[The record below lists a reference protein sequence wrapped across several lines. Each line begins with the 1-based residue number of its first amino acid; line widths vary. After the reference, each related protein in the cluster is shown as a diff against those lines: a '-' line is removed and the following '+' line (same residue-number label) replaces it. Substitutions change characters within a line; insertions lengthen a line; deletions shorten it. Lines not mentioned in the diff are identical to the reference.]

1 MVCGLTLAAS
11 SVLAPRSAASA
22 SALVLTEGVWAM
34 ISKCFVTAAT
44 CLYNQSGTGD
54 MGNLTMTQKLDEAEL
69 QSALTA
75 LSEWQLSEDG
85 LEFGAAIHLCWIS
98 MRLSAS

>member
-1 MVCGLTLAAS
+1 
-11 SVLAPRSAASA
+11 
-22 SALVLTEGVWAM
+22 
-34 ISKCFVTAAT
+34 
-44 CLYNQSGTGD
+44 

-85 LEFGAAIHLCWIS
+85 LSLERLFTFAGFNAAFGFMSRVALAGRTRKS
-98 MRLSAS
+98 SP

>member
-1 MVCGLTLAAS
+1 
-11 SVLAPRSAASA
+11 
-22 SALVLTEGVWAM
+22 M

-44 CLYNQSGTGD
+44 CLYNQSGTGE

-85 LEFGAAIHLCWIS
+85 LESGAAIHLWVFNAAFLHEPCGTRCRTRKS
-98 MRLSAS
+98 SP